1 MILYF
6 FSVICDIHLAFN
18 LSALHKE
25 QPNDISS
32 PLGLWGI
39 PKGHFPTPGHG
50 LVILVLMFL

>member
-1 MILYF
+1 MIFYV

-32 PLGLWGI
+32 PLGLCGI
-39 PKGHFPTPGHG
+39 PKGHLPAPGHG
-50 LVILVLMFL
+50 LVILVLIFL